1 MLDSN
6 SFPFLYFQV
15 TIGAEID
22 VEDVRSYRNYM
33 KSRCVMASRKK
44 SFPRV
49 TVDFSLGADEEGAPV
64 MLERADWEL
73 LTAEQEIRYV
83 LLRLQNVRSYYCY
96 W

>member
-1 MLDSN
+1 M
-6 SFPFLYFQV
+6 

-22 VEDVRSYRNYM
+22 IEDVRSYRNYM

-73 LTAEQEIRYV
+73 LTAEQEIRYGKCRP
-83 LLRLQNVRSYYCY
+83 LSSILFLGFIRATASEC
-96 W
+96 